1 MSDSHYI
8 DAQNIKTT
16 PIRRGDWWIT
26 GKYLHIAMCGG
37 YANHVTP
44 PHMTMFITT
53 NKNDLNVANMYPVV
67 RAAGSSNALS
77 FLYKEDNNHSFPVY
91 YPKGTILWYNDQFIV
106 TTSVCDVRSPS
117 GIRYSKLYPW
127 CPTTLYTTGDYVV
140 WDGAIYKAL
149 SNVSSTTE
157 SPSADNL
164 NWKLVQYAPL
174 CKIGTVL
181 PGFLL
186 TVVFETCYPSNTWFS
201 DGLGGYRNSRSPRP
215 VYKGSDSANRVNN
228 FMLRLGIC
236 TSSTSNYLTH
246 PDMKYSSGNT
256 KDYIPDKFP
265 LSQVPETMLNA
276 VSDFGMNYGTLSM
289 PFTNGTTLIVP
300 VRTSIYK
307 HISYDLTQDTTITHN
322 RGKVPLLIPNLI
334 DRPIT
339 DPTLPASSNANEEY
353 TMQAIDSM
361 FFYDPFSDC
370 IRYCPRRNEI
380 FRYFPTYT
388 HHFTSTGL
396 FFWYGE
402 FPYLGVGKWCTGCV
416 GQIIQALSNLVVFN
430 CATISEGLGY
440 SLLQDLFLYRA
451 IDECKIKLYYVKED
465 NILSQNDIYAFLTN
479 KKYCTYVG
487 MVDLCNDNIYSIGNL
502 PGVVFPVSPET
513 IVYDSDN
520 DIVYITKKYIG
531 QFNGD
536 FNSHVAKGNIKKL
549 PQTKHNEVVASS
561 KDEAKKIAEA
571 TDKEKE
577 DVVYKD
583 ENTGETKDA
592 NDNVVSKSD
601 NDTEVTVKPYPEVEK
616 EETVVLP
623 SLDDCVVDDSANGIY
638 TVKASLKRTELTAY
652 NTVKKG
658 IAYGSLFLWD
668 LSAVKSVK
676 KGCYFYSGGLI
687 YKATA
692 DLTSVT
698 SSNCVEVGR
707 ILYGTIYALYSDY
720 ATDVKWLKGQYLI
733 YRGHTSYQGY
743 TSYVILQAQDNLS
756 FNSKD
761 ETEYLD
767 TKKFKKVGVFYYT
780 WEDCT
785 HKKLNYALEYDT
797 FPSCFELPAS
807 SNVVRDNKVIN
818 IVKPVNGGLDLT
830 GQVLAGY
837 IVNKA
842 PV

>member
-1 MSDSHYI
+1 MSDSHFI
-8 DAQNIKTT
+8 DNVETT
-16 PIRRGDWWIT
+16 PLHRGDWWVANNI
-26 GKYLHIAMCGG
+26 LLVIMSGG
-37 YANHVTP
+37 YAKSALP
-44 PHMTMFITT
+44 PHLSMTITT
-53 NKNDLNVANMYPVV
+53 NKDKLCLAEMYPVV
-67 RAAGSSNALS
+67 RAAGSSNVLS
-77 FLYKEDNNHSFPVY
+77 FLYKEDNSHSFPVY
-91 YPKGTILWYNDQFIV
+91 YPKGTILWYNDHFIV

-117 GIRYSKLYPW
+117 GTSYSKLYPW

-140 WDGAIYKAL
+140 WDGAIYQAL
-149 SNVSSTTE
+149 SDVSSTTE

-186 TVVFETCYPSNTWFS
+186 AVAFETCYPYHTWFS
-201 DGLGGYRNSRSPRP
+201 DGLGGYRNSRSPRG
-215 VYKGSDSANRVNN
+215 VYHGDSANRVDN

-236 TSSTSNYLTH
+236 TSSTSDYLTY
-246 PDMKYSSGNT
+246 PDMKYNSGHT
-256 KDYIPDKFP
+256 EDYIPDKFP
-265 LSQVPETMLNA
+265 LSQAPETMLNA

-289 PFTNGTTLIVP
+289 PFTNGTTLTVP
-300 VRTSIYK
+300 VRASIYK

-334 DRPIT
+334 DRPLT
-339 DPTLPASSNANEEY
+339 DPTLPASSNAFDEC

-370 IRYCPRRNEI
+370 IRYCPGRNEI

-402 FPYLGVGKWCTGCV
+402 FPYLGQGKWCTVCV

-430 CATISEGLGY
+430 CDTLSEGLGY
-440 SLLQDLFLYRA
+440 SLLQDLFLYEA
-451 IDECKIKLYYVKED
+451 IDDCKIKLYYVKKD
-465 NILSQNDIYAFLTN
+465 NILSQNDIHAFLTN
-479 KKYCTYVG
+479 KEYCTYVG

-502 PGVVFPVSPET
+502 PGVVFPVTPET

-520 DIVYITKKYIG
+520 SKVYIPKKYIG

-536 FNSHVAKGNIKKL
+536 FNSHVAKGDIEELPTTSHGAVIAPSKDVAKKL
-549 PQTKHNEVVASS
+549 LEFTDISN
-561 KDEAKKIAEA
+561 A
-571 TDKEKE
+571 T
-577 DVVYKD
+577 YKD
-583 ENTGETKDA
+583 ENTGDIKDA
-592 NDNVVSKSD
+592 KDDSIVLKSD
-601 NDTEVTVKPYPEVEK
+601 NDVEVTVKPYPDVK
-616 EETVVLP
+616 KGETVVLP

-638 TVKASLKRTELTAY
+638 TAKASLKRTELTAD

-668 LSAVKSVK
+668 LSAVRSIK
-676 KGCYFYSGGLI
+676 KDCYFYSGELI
-687 YKATA
+687 YKATT

-698 SSNCVEVGR
+698 SSNCIEVGR

-743 TSYVILQAQDNLS
+743 TSYVILQAQDSLS
-756 FNSKD
+756 FNSND